1 MATNIVPP
9 MSLRGL
15 WTLGDPFKLTANTI
29 YTVEAVRTFSDILNQ
44 KEKVDPV
51 ELIYTPVGLDKTAY
65 DADVQA
71 LAKVISLTAPGQP
84 TVYVPSTYIVK
95 MPDDTAV
102 SYDYVVIS
110 ASLGAVPTTL
120 VSGIQQLLDT
130 IQDDCS
136 DLIGVRPTVNVSV
149 APSSGS
155 VTVQQHRLNEE
166 NRLAAIKNRITEHAQ
181 NIALTA
187 ENERLRLI
195 IKDYE
200 KRLTG
205 QS

>member
-1 MATNIVPP
+1 MATNIIPP

-15 WTLGDPFKLTANTI
+15 WTLAEPFKVTANTI
-29 YTVEAVRTFSDILNQ
+29 YAVEAVRTFDEMLKLNVDI
-44 KEKVDPV
+44 VARV
-51 ELIYTPVGLDKTAY
+51 YTPVGLDKAAY
-65 DADVQA
+65 DADVLA
-71 LAKVISLTAPGQP
+71 LAKIVSLTAPGQP
-84 TVYVPSTYIVK
+84 TVYVPTTYITQ

-102 SYDYVVIS
+102 SYDYVVLS
-110 ASLGAVPTTL
+110 VPLGAVPTTL
-120 VSGIQQLLDT
+120 VNGLQQLLDT

-136 DLIGVRPTVNVSV
+136 DLIGIKPTVSISV
-149 APSSGS
+149 APSAGT

-166 NRLAAIKNRITEHAQ
+166 NRLASIKNRATEHAV

-195 IKDYE
+195 IQDYE

-205 QS
+205 QT